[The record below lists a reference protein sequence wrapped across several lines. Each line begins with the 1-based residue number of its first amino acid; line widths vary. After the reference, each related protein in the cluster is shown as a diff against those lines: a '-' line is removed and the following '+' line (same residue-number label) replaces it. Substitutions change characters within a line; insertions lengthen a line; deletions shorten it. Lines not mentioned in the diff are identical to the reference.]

1 MTDHDNAAG
10 PAEPYIKFVHVSKSF
25 DDQTVLRDV
34 SFDVRRGE
42 MVVVLGR
49 SGVGKS
55 VTLKHILGFLQP
67 DEGRVFVAGREVS
80 EMGEVEL
87 EEVRRKV
94 TMVFQSGALFDS
106 LTVAENVAFPLRERA
121 VRGEPLG

>member
-67 DEGRVFVAGREVS
+67 DAGQVFVAGGAGS
-80 EMGEVEL
+80 GMVE
-87 EEVRRKV
+87 
-94 TMVFQSGALFDS
+94 SG
-106 LTVAENVAFPLRERA
+106 LRGG
-121 VRGEPLG
+121 RGGGPPGGSFAPRF

>member
-10 PAEPYIKFVHVSKSF
+10 PAEPYIKFVNVSKSF

-67 DEGRVFVAGREVS
+67 DAGQVFVAGVEGAGMSGGRLNGGPPGGTHGVS
-80 EMGEVEL
+80 
-87 EEVRRKV
+87 
-94 TMVFQSGALFDS
+94 
-106 LTVAENVAFPLRERA
+106 
-121 VRGEPLG
+121 

>member
-10 PAEPYIKFVHVSKSF
+10 PAEPYIKFVNVSKSF

-67 DEGRVFVAGREVS
+67 DAGQVFVAAGAGASKWRAA
-80 EMGEVEL
+80 
-87 EEVRRKV
+87 
-94 TMVFQSGALFDS
+94 QPGALPPATQVVPYAAALDS
-106 LTVAENVAFPLRERA
+106 TTPGGTIAS
-121 VRGEPLG
+121 

>member
-10 PAEPYIKFVHVSKSF
+10 PAEPYIKFVNVSKSF

-67 DEGRVFVAGREVS
+67 DAGQVFVAGGEVS
-80 EMGEVEL
+80 GMAGAQRAG
-87 EEVRRKV
+87 VRRRG
-94 TMVFQSGALFDS
+94 T
-106 LTVAENVAFPLRERA
+106 TVCQY
-121 VRGEPLG
+121 

>member
-10 PAEPYIKFVHVSKSF
+10 PAEPYIKFVNVSKSF

-55 VTLKHILGFLQP
+55 VTLKHILGVLQP
-67 DEGRVFVAGREVS
+67 DAGQVFVAGAPGLGPRGAGS
-80 EMGEVEL
+80 T
-87 EEVRRKV
+87 EVRAPAPP
-94 TMVFQSGALFDS
+94 G
-106 LTVAENVAFPLRERA
+106 VA
-121 VRGEPLG
+121 